1 MNRRSKVGSVVADF
15 LTINRNEME
24 TRGQTQEVPWMKSL
38 SSCVNKMK
46 EDGYKEDFQ
55 VTKKGLGTYSEN
67 KHYKPDQ
74 ISIINFYR
82 FEGVSDPADNSILY
96 VIETDDGVKGT
107 LVDAYGAY
115 SDSDVSKF
123 IVEVHEIQKKINTS
137 EVNA

>member
-1 MNRRSKVGSVVADF
+1 MK
-15 LTINRNEME
+15 TTE
-24 TRGQTQEVPWMKSL
+24 QTQEVPWMKSL

-55 VTKKGLGTYSEN
+55 VTKKGLSTYNEN
-67 KHYKPDQ
+67 KHYKPEQ

-137 EVNA
+137 KVNA

>member
-1 MNRRSKVGSVVADF
+1 
-15 LTINRNEME
+15 
-24 TRGQTQEVPWMKSL
+24 
-38 SSCVNKMK
+38 MK

>member
-1 MNRRSKVGSVVADF
+1 
-15 LTINRNEME
+15 ME

-55 VTKKGLGTYSEN
+55 VTKKGLTTYSDD
-67 KHYKPDQ
+67 KAYKPDQ

-82 FEGVSDPADNSILY
+82 FEGTSDPGDNSILY

-115 SDSDVSKF
+115 SDTDVSKF

-137 EVNA
+137 KVNA

>member
-1 MNRRSKVGSVVADF
+1 
-15 LTINRNEME
+15 ME
-24 TRGQTQEVPWMKSL
+24 TREQTQEVPWMKSL

-55 VTKKGLGTYSEN
+55 VTKKGLSTYSEN
-67 KHYKPDQ
+67 KNYKPEQ

-137 EVNA
+137 KVNA